1 MIGKYCFQAA
11 RVIIILGFIIA
22 LWPLASLGG
31 TVKIEKISFAGWT
44 NCYRMT
50 NGEVELIAVA
60 DIGPRIIH
68 LGFVGG
74 ENLFNVSKN
83 DLGLKQS
90 DSWRSFGGHRF
101 WIAPETVEFTYY
113 PDMDELKV
121 EVEGNKI
128 TLTAPPEILDQDLR
142 KQNLGFEEI
151 EKRMAVSSFRKNL
164 RIRKQMIVS
173 MTDDG
178 EIAVEHRAENC
189 SLEPIGMAPWA
200 LTVMR
205 DGGTA
210 IIPNPPFAPHGPG
223 HFLPERAVI
232 TWSYTDLADPRLT
245 YLKKYITIRQEP
257 SIKQPIKI
265 GFSDVQGWVGYATK
279 DVLFVKRLAYDPKD
293 SYPDMG
299 CSVEIFTNNAILE
312 VESLG
317 PQKNLKPADAV
328 SHTER
333 WKITKIKEI
342 DGTEESIDQAV
353 KAAGLLK

>member
-1 MIGKYCFQAA
+1 MISENCLKAA
-11 RVIIILGFIIA
+11 RLIIILGFIIA

-31 TVKIEKISFAGWT
+31 AVKIEKIAYAGWD

-50 NGEVELIAVA
+50 NGDVELIAVA

-68 LGFVGG
+68 LSFTGG

-83 DLGLKQS
+83 DLGLKKS
-90 DSWRSFGGHRF
+90 DAWRSFGGHRF

-121 EVEGNKI
+121 DVEGNKL
-128 TLTAPPEILDQDLR
+128 TLTAPPEVLDQDLR
-142 KQNLGFEEI
+142 KQNLGFAEI
-151 EKRMAVSSFRKNL
+151 EKRMADSAFRKNL

-178 EIAVEHRAENC
+178 EITVEHRAENC
-189 SLEPIGMAPWA
+189 GLEPIDMAPWA

-232 TWSYTDLADPRLT
+232 TWSYTDLADPRLK
-245 YLKKYITIRQEP
+245 YLKKYLTIQQNP

-265 GFSDVQGWVGYATK
+265 GFSNVQGWVGYATN
-279 DVLFVKRLAYDPKD
+279 DVLFVKRLDYDPKET
-293 SYPDMG
+293 YPDMG
-299 CSVEIFTNNAILE
+299 CSVEIFTNDAILE

-317 PQKNLKPADAV
+317 PQRTLKPGEIV
-328 SHTER
+328 FHTER
-333 WKITKIKEI
+333 WTISEIMEI
-342 DGTEESIDQAV
+342 DGTEESIDQAA
-353 KAAGLLK
+353 KAAGLVK